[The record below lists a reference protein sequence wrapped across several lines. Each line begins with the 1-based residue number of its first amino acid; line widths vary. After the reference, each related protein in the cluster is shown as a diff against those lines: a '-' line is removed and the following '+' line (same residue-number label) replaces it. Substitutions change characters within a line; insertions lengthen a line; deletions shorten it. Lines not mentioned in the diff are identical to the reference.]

1 MNTITFIV
9 IVAAL
14 TSIFLFILLQIG
26 RQFRKF
32 DVVDE
37 ELYRRE
43 MLRQAQELKE
53 AGIIT
58 SVYDFMVG
66 VNRAKNPEK

>member
-1 MNTITFIV
+1 MNTFAFIV

-14 TSIFLFILLQIG
+14 TSLFLYILLLIG
-26 RQFRKF
+26 RKLSKF

-66 VNRAKNPEK
+66 VNRAKNPEQ